1 MDLLLILSYAALCI
15 AIFKIFRIPLNK
27 WTVPTAVLGGV
38 MLIGGL
44 IFTMNYNHPF
54 SELSRTYFVTTP
66 IVPSVS
72 GRVIEVPAI
81 EGKAI
86 KQGEVLFR
94 IDPLPF
100 ENKVKMLH
108 SRLEVAKQDRDRAS
122 NLVKKGVGNQRDLDL
137 AQGKVD
143 DLASQLANAQHD
155 LENTF
160 VRAPTDGY
168 ITQVA
173 LRPGAMA
180 VRMPLR
186 PSMVFIHDESPY
198 LVGWYRQNSS
208 LRLVN
213 GYAAE
218 VAFDAIPGTV
228 FSATVSKVLPA
239 ISEGQIQASGTLINP
254 MQSRYPGR
262 IPVIL
267 TIDDPRYEAYR
278 KQIPSG
284 AFAQT
289 AIYSEQFQHVAIMRK
304 ILLRMASW
312 MNYLFPFH

>member
-15 AIFKIFRIPLNK
+15 GIFKLFNIPLNK
-27 WTVPTAVLGGV
+27 WTVPTAVLGGII
-38 MLIGGL
+38 LIGTL

-54 SELSRTYFVTTP
+54 SELSRTYFITTP

-72 GRVIEVPAI
+72 GRVVEVPAS
-81 EGKAI
+81 EGRQL

-100 ENKVKMLH
+100 ENQVKMLR
-108 SRLEVAKQDRDRAS
+108 SRLAVASEDLQRATS
-122 NLVKKGVGNQRDLDL
+122 LVKKGVGNIRDRDL

-143 DLASQLANAQHD
+143 ELSAQLANAEYD
-155 LENTF
+155 LQQTV

-180 VRMPLR
+180 VKLPLR
-186 PSMVFIHDESPY
+186 PSMVFVHRESHY
-198 LVGWYRQNSS
+198 LIGWYRQNSS
-208 LRLVN
+208 LRLKT

-228 FSATVSKVLPA
+228 FSARVSKVLPA
-239 ISEGQIQASGTLINP
+239 ISEGQVQASGTLLNP
-254 MQSRYPGR
+254 MQTRYPGR
-262 IPVIL
+262 IPVIME
-267 TIDDPRYEAYR
+267 IDDPRFNDY
-278 KQIPSG
+278 QTQLPGG

-289 AIYSEQFQHVAIMRK
+289 AIYSEHFQHVAIMRK

>member
-38 MLIGGL
+38 VLIGTL

-54 SELSRTYFVTTP
+54 SEISRTYFITTP
-66 IVPSVS
+66 VVPSVS
-72 GRVIEVPAI
+72 GRVVEVPAI
-81 EGKAI
+81 EGVEL
-86 KQGEVLFR
+86 KQDDILFR
-94 IDPLPF
+94 IDPVPF
-100 ENKVKMLH
+100 ENKVKTLR
-108 SRLEVAKQDRDRAS
+108 SRLTVAESDLQRAS
-122 NLVKKGVGNQRDLDL
+122 NLVKKGVGSRRDQDL
-137 AQGKVD
+137 AQGQVD
-143 DLASQLANAQHD
+143 DLQSQLANAEYD
-155 LENTF
+155 LQQTV

-186 PSMVFIHDESPY
+186 PSMVFVHKEAHY

-208 LRLVN
+208 LRLVK
-213 GYAAE
+213 GYDAE

-228 FSATVSKVLPA
+228 FSAKVSKVLPA
-239 ISEGQIQASGTLINP
+239 ISEGQIQASGNLINP
-254 MQSRYPGR
+254 MQARYPGR

-267 TIDDPRYEAYR
+267 TIDDPRFSAYEER
-278 KQIPSG
+278 IPGG

-289 AIYSEQFQHVAIMRK
+289 AIYGEQFHHVAIMRK
-304 ILLRMASW
+304 ILLRMSSW